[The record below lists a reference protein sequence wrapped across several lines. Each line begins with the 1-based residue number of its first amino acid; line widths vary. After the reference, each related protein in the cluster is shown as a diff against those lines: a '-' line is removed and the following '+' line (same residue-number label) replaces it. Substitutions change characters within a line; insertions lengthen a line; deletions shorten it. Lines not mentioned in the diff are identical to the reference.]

1 MNERGTIYNVD
12 AYRKALKNRCM
23 SKSYEICGPC
33 EISPGTAAAL
43 WNGTCK
49 VSTKTI
55 SNLRRGLVLT
65 GDELAEIFPDL
76 YGGL

>member
-1 MNERGTIYNVD
+1 MQQRGVIYSAD
-12 AYRKALKNRCM
+12 AYRKALKNRCLTH
-23 SKSYEICGPC
+23 SYDICGPC

-65 GDELAEIFPDL
+65 FEELADIFPDL